1 MLRWKIEKGV
11 QGGATFYQR
20 DTSVSTWTAS
30 FSFSNT
36 TDMLNADGDNIVIN
50 SGAISKTIAY
60 SSVDLIDGVLP
71 SGTFA
76 GFWLQ
81 VQAILPKIVDTAYV
95 DSKSEETYRRLY
107 DAFSGATAP
116 EGLDIIVELAALKV
130 DKSSLIDDINITTPE
145 AGGAKNV
152 YTVNAVQGLKTWVN
166 STFEPVLLA
175 QRKLNWDSAF
185 SWGNHATAGYLLA
198 STAALTYSTIND
210 WLNHDNYL
218 HNLDTQLQAL
228 SDNYDTHVSVSN
240 TSAHSVSNITGLS
253 TTLSNKANL
262 VGGFLVEDEMP
273 SWLTSEVKGRV
284 YDNPDYFAKKIISSE
299 NKYLVQDMTS
309 GVNVAYG
316 YDTLEGW
323 RISINN
329 ASSKSSVKVSGLYI
343 DRVSG
348 SETQLSLTT
357 NSTKAVLAS
366 STAID
371 FSVGNSNDYNFLLGT
386 GSKFKINNNDI
397 YGEFAAI
404 NHTHSIANITGLQ
417 ATLDGKINLSGGT
430 MSGALNIMQVNPY
443 LTGDKLYVFGRTLL
457 DGDVEISGNLIVGGD
472 YGIPDA
478 NGATTGLLSNTDWST
493 FNGKQAALVSGT
505 NIKTINGSS
514 ILGSGNLSVS
524 SQWITNGS
532 NIYYNAGNVGIG
544 TTSPQG
550 ILTVQN
556 LHVDGQTNEVF
567 TLNDPINP
575 HSFNITKYDRVVGG
589 YWNSDIRF
597 NLNQA
602 GVINSTVMTLASS
615 GNVGIG
621 TLTPSEKLHVNG
633 NIIYDK
639 VYVSSGNDLSGYSNA
654 PFYWNV
660 IGVQETIPASTGC
673 YISFQIRNSNGSV
686 LKTVVVNGIT
696 LG

>member
-1 MLRWKIEKGV
+1 MLRWKIEKGE

-95 DSKSEETYRRLY
+95 DAKSEETYRRLY

-116 EGLDIIVELAALKV
+116 DGLDIIVELAALKV
-130 DKSSLIDDINITTPE
+130 DKSSIIDDINVTTAE
-145 AGGAKNV
+145 TGGNKNI
-152 YTVNAVQGLKTWVN
+152 YSVNAVQGLKTWVN

-210 WLNHDNYL
+210 WLTHDNYL
-218 HNLDTQLQAL
+218 HNLDTQLQTL
-228 SDNYDTHVSVSN
+228 SDNYDTHVSVGN

-417 ATLDGKINLSGGT
+417 GALDGKASASTYASDINSG
-430 MSGALNIMQVNPY
+430 I
-443 LTGDKLYVFGRTLL
+443 
-457 DGDVEISGNLIVGGD
+457 
-472 YGIPDA
+472 
-478 NGATTGLLSNTDWST
+478 LSNTDWST
-493 FNGKQAALVSGT
+493 FNGKQDALVSGT

-514 ILGSGNLSVS
+514 ILGSGDLSVS
-524 SQWITNGS
+524 SQWTTTGSDIYYSAGKVGVGIVPTSANLSVVESMIISRSNGS
-532 NIYYNAGNVGIG
+532 YGLKIFEDSTVGNVDFQIKLSDNSTWQSFMRLGEGNSSGNSHLFLQPTAGNVGIG
-544 TTSPQG
+544 TTSP
-550 ILTVQN
+550 
-556 LHVDGQTNEVF
+556 
-567 TLNDPINP
+567 
-575 HSFNITKYDRVVGG
+575 
-589 YWNSDIRF
+589 
-597 NLNQA
+597 
-602 GVINSTVMTLASS
+602 
-615 GNVGIG
+615 
-621 TLTPSEKLHVNG
+621 SEKLHVDGDILFNRIRVRDG
-633 NIIYDK
+633 SNLFIEFGGWFQALG
-639 VYVSSGNDLSGYSNA
+639 VYY
-654 PFYWNV
+654 
-660 IGVQETIPASTGC
+660 IPVNL
-673 YISFQIRNSNGSV
+673 YNSNGILHDIKHIV
-686 LKTVVVNGIT
+686 LS
-696 LG
+696 

>member
-1 MLRWKIEKGV
+1 MLRWKIEKGE

-81 VQAILPKIVDTAYV
+81 VQAILPKIVDAAYV
-95 DSKSEETYRRLY
+95 DAKSEETYRRLY

-116 EGLDIIVELAALKV
+116 EGLDTIVELATFKV
-130 DKSSLIDDINITTPE
+130 DKSSIIDDINVTTAE
-145 AGGAKNV
+145 TGGNKNI
-152 YTVNAVQGLKTWVN
+152 YSVNAVQGLKTWVN

-228 SDNYDTHVSVSN
+228 SDNYDTHVSVGN

-284 YDNPDYFAKKIISSE
+284 YDNPDYFAKKITSSE

-417 ATLDGKINLSGGT
+417 GELDGKASASTYASAINSG
-430 MSGALNIMQVNPY
+430 I
-443 LTGDKLYVFGRTLL
+443 
-457 DGDVEISGNLIVGGD
+457 
-472 YGIPDA
+472 
-478 NGATTGLLSNTDWST
+478 LSNTDWST

-514 ILGSGNLSVS
+514 ILGSGDLSVS
-524 SQWITNGS
+524 SQWTTTGSDIYYSAGKVGVGIVPTSANLSVVESMIISRSNGS
-532 NIYYNAGNVGIG
+532 YGLKIFEDSSAGSIHFQTKLSDNSTWQSFMSLGEGNSSSNSHLFLQPTAGNVGIG
-544 TTSPQG
+544 TTS
-550 ILTVQN
+550 
-556 LHVDGQTNEVF
+556 
-567 TLNDPINP
+567 
-575 HSFNITKYDRVVGG
+575 
-589 YWNSDIRF
+589 
-597 NLNQA
+597 
-602 GVINSTVMTLASS
+602 
-615 GNVGIG
+615 
-621 TLTPSEKLHVNG
+621 PSEKLHVNG

-639 VYVSSGNDLSGYSNA
+639 VYVSSGNYLSGYSNE
-654 PFYWNV
+654 PFYWDI
-660 IGVQETIPASTGC
+660 IGVQETIPATTGC
-673 YISFQIRNSNGSV
+673 YISFQIRNSSGTV